1 MAFPVK
7 IQMNKREKPAYCTI
21 YTCAYSSATRVT
33 RTLESKVVNEWKF
46 GLKKMVAYRN
56 TLQIT
61 LGNLPCFGFN
71 KFIDCINNIVS
82 LKFWK

>member
-46 GLKKMVAYRN
+46 GLKKMVGYRN
-56 TLQIT
+56 TGKHLEIYLALALT
-61 LGNLPCFGFN
+61 
-71 KFIDCINNIVS
+71 S
-82 LKFWK
+82 LSIASTI